1 MINDTNTAAAASHGQ
16 ILRAGSGFA
25 IACMTRAS
33 RAGSIATGRR
43 SCWTTRCTTSS
54 SCSNMLGL
62 SQVTLELLA
71 RALHAH
77 LERRDAGA
85 GQLRDRFVLQ
95 ILDVLQQERLA
106 VLGREACEGA
116 IHCVCPFQAF
126 ALVGAGGALQGT
138 FVSHVL
144 PAPP

>member
-16 ILRAGSGFA
+16 ILRAGGSGFA

-43 SCWTTRCTTSS
+43 SCWATRCTTSS
-54 SCSNMLGL
+54 SGPNMLGL

-71 RALHAH
+71 RALPAH

-85 GQLRDRFVLQ
+85 GALRARFVL
-95 ILDVLQQERLA
+95 RLA
-106 VLGREACEGA
+106 RGA
-116 IHCVCPFQAF
+116 H
-126 ALVGAGGALQGT
+126 
-138 FVSHVL
+138 
-144 PAPP
+144 

>member
-16 ILRAGSGFA
+16 MLRAGGLGFA

-43 SCWTTRCTTSS
+43 SCWITRCTTSS
-54 SCSNMLGL
+54 SCSNMLGH

-71 RALHAH
+71 SALHAH
-77 LERRDAGA
+77 FERRYAGA
-85 GQLRDRFVLQ
+85 GQPRDLFVLQ

-106 VLGREACEGA
+106 GLGREACEGA
-116 IHCVCPFQAF
+116 IDCVRPFQAF
-126 ALVGAGGALQGT
+126 ALVGAGGPLQGICVT
-138 FVSHVL
+138 HKQDRK
-144 PAPP
+144 